1 MLRNWCNDD
10 DDRKFLDSRLV
21 SVLADPL
28 GPALIQAMHGGDPS
42 QMEHLKREMRQ
53 FRDVTALDGIFE
65 KAVIEWVSND
75 EDLSKLSKHHL
86 RAKISKLID
95 GMYEETRFRS
105 ATEVPVSYDPDYYAY
120 PRSHQ
125 ATELHTDNTD
135 IILSQSDTCRPNRT
149 TPVAVIQVGCE
160 DSKWWWNRFV
170 KNVQQIDSMTR
181 QRQEDPRLEFEVPLL
196 CVVLTIE
203 GARPPQQLKIKFGVF
218 MCVPKSSELCGI
230 MLLRNTGTSNLKEA
244 SEAFGRFLRVASSFA
259 GWRNEDDPTY
269 QYLGPNSC
277 RVGDNVS
284 TKLIFTCICCY
295 CYFSM
300 IL

>member
-42 QMEHLKREMRQ
+42 QMEHLKRDMRQ
-53 FRDVTALDGIFE
+53 FRDVTALDGILE

-95 GMYEETRFRS
+95 EVHEETGFRS
-105 ATEVPVSYDPDYYAY
+105 ATEVPVSYCDGAY
-120 PRSHQ
+120 TGAHP
-125 ATELHTDNTD
+125 ATEVRTENID
-135 IILSQSDTCRPNRT
+135 IILSQSETSRPNRT

-160 DSKWWWNRFV
+160 ESMWWWNRFE
-170 KNVQQIDSMTR
+170 KNVKHIDYMDKR
-181 QRQEDPRLEFEVPLL
+181 RQEDPRLEFEVPLL

-218 MCVPKSSELCGI
+218 MCVPTSSGRCRI

-295 CYFSM
+295 CYFSI